1 MFFHEVLNHTLMY
14 MADDRL
20 FHRVAEHHEVRGHVS
35 DDGGEFDG
43 PREGPVA
50 GVVDSIGWGIS
61 QKDGS
66 TGTDMLPQVSAT
78 FEWIRLAQRVPVRVH
93 LVDVP
98 EEINLRIGTTCSV
111 LVRKGSA
118 AGP

>member
-1 MFFHEVLNHTLMY
+1 MTY
-14 MADDRL
+14 PSR
-20 FHRVAEHHEVRGHVS
+20 
-35 DDGGEFDG
+35 
-43 PREGPVA
+43 PVA

-66 TGTDMLPQVSAT
+66 SGTDMLPQVSAT

-98 EEINLRIGTTCSV
+98 EEVNWRGNDLLG
-111 LVRKGSA
+111 
-118 AGP
+118 AGAEEHLGWQIAHNFHLSQSQ